1 MAMGTGNSKMK
12 GLVTVLPKLPTLQL
26 VCIECTVEHQ
36 RKALPTKAKEIGGGG
51 GARGHSFPLKDE

>member
-51 GARGHSFPLKDE
+51 GG